1 MMQIYVNELYRM
13 VPSYDAIVV
22 HIRSLKLEKVY
33 TNSKKIQ
40 R

>member
-1 MMQIYVNELYRM
+1 M

-33 TNSKKIQ
+33 TNFKKGSKAIV
-40 R
+40 